1 MVQSSKLK
9 ACLPWQAPHDSPF
22 SIAACVTTFSR
33 FAAERP
39 RMLNSLGWQ
48 AMQLPAAF
56 DPSTC
61 MSWLKVTTPGLS
73 PVCGSFSAPGS
84 FGMLSARAAPPMTSA
99 AIARMSFEVMVPSVS
114 GQEVLPREVVP
125 LVPRQRAGDAVHR
138 RAAVLQD
145 AAELRRELQ
154 RDAGLRLLHEP
165 ARGAVLEELA
175 EVGGEARR
183 LHLEEPAA
191 AVRIVEPVLAL
202 LHRLVHGDHG
212 AVDGREHR

>member
-39 RMLNSLGWQ
+39 RMLNILGWH

-56 DPSTC
+56 DESTC

-84 FGMLSARAAPPMTSA
+84 FGMLSASAVPARRSA
-99 AIARMSFEVMVPSVS
+99 AMAVTTVLEIMVGSFS
-114 GQEVLPREVVP
+114 GQEVLAGEVVP
-125 LVPRQRAGDAVHR
+125 PVAGERPRDPVDRH
-138 RAAVLQD
+138 AAVLQH
-145 AAELRRELQ
+145 AAELRRERH
-154 RDAGLRLLHEP
+154 RDAGLGLLHEP
-165 ARGAVLEELA
+165 PRGAVLQQLP
-175 EVGGEARR
+175 EVRGEAGR
-183 LHLEEPAA
+183 LHLEQPAA
-191 AVRIVEPVLAL
+191 AVRIVEAVGAL
-202 LHRLVHGDHG
+202 LDGLVHRDDR
-212 AVDGREHR
+212 AVDRR

>member
-73 PVCGSFSAPGS
+73 PLCWSFSAPGS
-84 FGMLSARAAPPMTSA
+84 FGMLSARAAPPRKSA
-99 AIARMSFEVMVPSVS
+99 ASAAMRVLEIMVVASVS
-114 GQEVLPREVVP
+114 GQEELPGEVVP
-125 LVPRQRAGDAVHR
+125 LVAGERPRDAVDRH
-138 RAAVLQD
+138 AAVLQH
-145 AAELRRELQ
+145 AAEL
-154 RDAGLRLLHEP
+154 
-165 ARGAVLEELA
+165 
-175 EVGGEARR
+175 GGE
-183 LHLEEPAA
+183 LE
-191 AVRIVEPVLAL
+191 
-202 LHRLVHGDHG
+202 
-212 AVDGREHR
+212 